1 MRGETVQE
9 ILTVVTRKGQIT
21 VPAKIRQMLNIKIGD
36 KLALVVTDP
45 ERGEVTL
52 RRVASVAE
60 ATYGAVTPA
69 ERPEKIREL
78 RRQAVDDMAENAAA
92 EGREPAT
99 A

>member
-1 MRGETVQE
+1 MQE

-21 VPAKIRQMLNIKIGD
+21 VPAKIREMLNIKRGD
-36 KLALVVTDP
+36 KLAFVVTDP

-69 ERPEKIREL
+69 ERPEQIREL
-78 RRQAVDDMAENAAA
+78 RREAIDDMAENAVG
-92 EGREPAT
+92 EGRAPAK